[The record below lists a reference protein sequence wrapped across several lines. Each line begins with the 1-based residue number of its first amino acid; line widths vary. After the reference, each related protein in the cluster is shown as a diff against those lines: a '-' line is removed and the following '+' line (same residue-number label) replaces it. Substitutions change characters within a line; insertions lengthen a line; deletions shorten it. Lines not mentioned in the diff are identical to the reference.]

1 MMKKL
6 VQKEIASEGEVK
18 EIYFDVTL
26 IVTKENKVMI
36 VDNTQENVNDY
47 IDCGTLTSQKVKIQ
61 VC

>member
-1 MMKKL
+1 MKKL

-36 VDNTQENVNDY
+36 VDNTQEDVKDY